1 MQDKTKRSNKK
12 PINLKNITKSKGFT
26 AFTAALLAIFLGLVF
41 GFIVMLFA
49 NPQNAFAGFSN
60 VLLGGFKRLP
70 DVFYFATPILMTG
83 LAVGFA
89 FKMGL
94 FNIGASGQFTTGMF
108 FALYVGM
115 MWDLPDNIQP
125 FFNEITEQK
134 PDLSQVNF
142 ALCAIGDSSY
152 DTFCQ
157 GPEKLISAIQDC
169 DAKAF
174 VDKIQIDVQLDP
186 VPEDPALAWLAQW
199 QQEI

>member
-1 MQDKTKRSNKK
+1 MAKIEVIVGTTLGSAEYVADEMMAQLTEQRHQVQVHLTPTLCEIDTH
-12 PINLKNITKSKGFT
+12 
-26 AFTAALLAIFLGLVF
+26 ALWI
-41 GFIVMLFA
+41 IVSSTHG
-49 NPQNAFAGFSN
+49 AG
-60 VLLGGFKRLP
+60 
-70 DVFYFATPILMTG
+70 
-83 LAVGFA
+83 
-89 FKMGL
+89 
-94 FNIGASGQFTTGMF
+94 
-108 FALYVGM
+108 
-115 MWDLPDNIQP
+115 DLPDNIQP

-199 QQEI
+199 QQDI

>member
-1 MQDKTKRSNKK
+1 MAKIEVIVGTTLGSAEYVADEMMAQLMEQGHQVQVHLTPTLCEIDTH
-12 PINLKNITKSKGFT
+12 
-26 AFTAALLAIFLGLVF
+26 ALWI
-41 GFIVMLFA
+41 IVSSTHG
-49 NPQNAFAGFSN
+49 AG
-60 VLLGGFKRLP
+60 
-70 DVFYFATPILMTG
+70 
-83 LAVGFA
+83 
-89 FKMGL
+89 
-94 FNIGASGQFTTGMF
+94 
-108 FALYVGM
+108 
-115 MWDLPDNIQP
+115 DLPDNIQP

-199 QQEI
+199 QQDI

>member
-1 MQDKTKRSNKK
+1 MAKIEVIVGTTLGSAEYVADEMMAQLTDQGHQVQVHLT
-12 PINLKNITKSKGFT
+12 PTLYEIDTH
-26 AFTAALLAIFLGLVF
+26 ALWI
-41 GFIVMLFA
+41 IVSSTHG
-49 NPQNAFAGFSN
+49 AG
-60 VLLGGFKRLP
+60 
-70 DVFYFATPILMTG
+70 
-83 LAVGFA
+83 
-89 FKMGL
+89 
-94 FNIGASGQFTTGMF
+94 
-108 FALYVGM
+108 
-115 MWDLPDNIQP
+115 DLPDNIQP

>member
-1 MQDKTKRSNKK
+1 MAKIEVIVGTTLGSAEYVADEMMAQLTDQGHQVQVHLT
-12 PINLKNITKSKGFT
+12 PTLCEIDTH
-26 AFTAALLAIFLGLVF
+26 ALWI
-41 GFIVMLFA
+41 IVSSTHG
-49 NPQNAFAGFSN
+49 AG
-60 VLLGGFKRLP
+60 
-70 DVFYFATPILMTG
+70 
-83 LAVGFA
+83 
-89 FKMGL
+89 
-94 FNIGASGQFTTGMF
+94 
-108 FALYVGM
+108 
-115 MWDLPDNIQP
+115 DLPDNIQP

-157 GPEKLISAIQDC
+157 GPEKLILAIQDC

>member
-1 MQDKTKRSNKK
+1 MAKIEVIVGTTLGSAEYVADEMMAQLTEQGHQVQVHLTPTLCEIDTH
-12 PINLKNITKSKGFT
+12 
-26 AFTAALLAIFLGLVF
+26 ALWI
-41 GFIVMLFA
+41 IVSSTHG
-49 NPQNAFAGFSN
+49 AG
-60 VLLGGFKRLP
+60 
-70 DVFYFATPILMTG
+70 
-83 LAVGFA
+83 
-89 FKMGL
+89 
-94 FNIGASGQFTTGMF
+94 
-108 FALYVGM
+108 
-115 MWDLPDNIQP
+115 DLPDNIQP

-157 GPEKLISAIQDC
+157 GPEKLISAIQDY

-199 QQEI
+199 QQDI

>member
-1 MQDKTKRSNKK
+1 MAKIEVIVGT
-12 PINLKNITKSKGFT
+12 T
-26 AFTAALLAIFLGLVF
+26 LGSAEYVADEMMAQVTEQ
-41 GFIVMLFA
+41 GHQV
-49 NPQNAFAGFSN
+49 Q
-60 VLLGGFKRLP
+60 VLLTRTLYEI
-70 DVFYFATPILMTG
+70 DTHALWIIVSSTH
-83 LAVGFA
+83 
-89 FKMGL
+89 
-94 FNIGASGQFTTGMF
+94 GAG
-108 FALYVGM
+108 
-115 MWDLPDNIQP
+115 DLPDNIQP

-157 GPEKLISAIQDC
+157 GPEKLISAIQHC

-199 QQEI
+199 QQDI